1 MNILAI
7 ETSCDESSIAI
18 LSVEGS
24 LPSPTFTVRAHN
36 TASQIEMHKQYG
48 GVFPSV
54 AKREHAKALTPLLEA
69 TLGDAGML
77 DKISSNISD
86 EKYGPI
92 TELLHREPEI
102 VADLRKFTD
111 NHTLYNIDY
120 LCVTTGPGL
129 APSLWVGVNF
139 AKALSIL
146 FDIPVMP
153 VNHMKGH
160 IWSVFATD
168 EEFTLPEIQF
178 PMLALLISGGHT
190 ELDLVHSYSSY
201 EKIGQTRD
209 DAVGEAFDKVGRML
223 GLPYPAGPIIDK
235 LASSSLDTGEVPE
248 GRRGIKNNPNTPQS
262 RSSLS
267 RQIPYIEEHRI
278 QLPRPMLH
286 SDDLDFSFSGLK
298 TAVRN
303 LIADLEKTNSKVLTN
318 IRMKSDIASEFQNAV
333 TDVLIHKT
341 RKAIEEHSPSSIII
355 SGGVSA
361 NSQIRKSCSELADE
375 YNIDCH
381 IPPLSLTGDNAL
393 MIGIAGA
400 ISILENKKCTDVD
413 EIVAN
418 GNLAP

>member
-69 TLGDAGML
+69 TLGDADML

-86 EKYGPI
+86 EKYGQI
-92 TELLHREPEI
+92 TELLHREPEL
-102 VADLRKFTD
+102 ATDLKKFTD
-111 NHTLYNIDY
+111 NHIISDIDY

-153 VNHMKGH
+153 VNHMEGH

-223 GLPYPAGPIIDK
+223 GLPYPAGPMIDK
-235 LASSSLDTGEVPE
+235 LASSPNIGE
-248 GRRGIKNNPNTPQS
+248 S
-262 RSSLS
+262 
-267 RQIPYIEEHRI
+267 RI